1 MPDSR
6 LRSMTQEN
14 LGRAEGETTETRCST
29 GGGREAVSLSVTRAA
44 RQVLVLVAMLTFGK
58 CYRTTRLER
67 SYF

>member
-29 GGGREAVSLSVTRAA
+29 GGGREAVSLSVTRGA
-44 RQVLVLVAMLTFGK
+44 RQVLVLTYGK
-58 CYRTTRLER
+58 RYRTTRLER